1 MQKVTVY
8 LSFKDN
14 ICGADVAYMQLISKY
29 KKEFHFYYVFLI
41 ISCKHAWVAPLTD
54 KEEITITDAFQKILE
69 EFDFRVAKSEGCKAN
84 ISELNKIWVY
94 TGSEFTNRS
103 VTSWSQDCD
112 IEIYSTHNK
121 RKSVVEGRFFRTL
134 KKQNLQIYDRICEFN
149 IKKYVC

>member
-1 MQKVTVY
+1 MQ
-8 LSFKDN
+8 S
-14 ICGADVAYMQLISKY
+14 ISKY
-29 KKEFHFYYVFLI
+29 KKEFHFYCVFLI

-69 EFDFRVAKSEGCKAN
+69 EFDFRIGKSKGCKAN
-84 ISELNKIWVY
+84 ISEPNKIWVDI
-94 TGSEFTNRS
+94 GREFINRS

-134 KKQNLQIYDRICEFN
+134 RKQNLQIYDRIYEFN